1 MFLLVDEKGRKYLVK
16 GDSDLHTNYGVI
28 SAGELDEKN
37 VGSVVETHSGR
48 KFFIIPPQ
56 IIDFMEKARRGPQAM
71 TLKDCSLI
79 AGYTGIRSKS
89 RVVEAGLGSGVLSM
103 SLANT
108 VAPAELVSYEIRE
121 DFKAIAEGNFKRFG
135 VNNVKIKMMDIYEGI
150 DEKNLDLIM
159 LDLPEPWRVVEYAKK
174 SLTAGGHLVS
184 YSPSIEQNKR
194 LFDALGDN
202 FIPETIESLVR
213 NWDMKVVRPYSRMLG
228 HTGFITFAR
237 WMGEK

>member
-28 SAGELDEKN
+28 TAEKLDEKN
-37 VGSVVETHSGR
+37 VGSVIETHSGR
-48 KFFIIPPQ
+48 KFFIIPPR

-121 DFKAIAEGNFKRFG
+121 DFKGIAEGNFKRFG
-135 VNNVKIKMMDIYEGI
+135 VNNVKIKMKDIYEGI

-174 SLTAGGHLVS
+174 SLKAGGHLVS
-184 YSPSIEQNKR
+184 YSPSIEQNKG
-194 LFDALGDN
+194 LFDALGGN
-202 FIPETIESLVR
+202 FISETIESLVR